1 MNYEKAIDEQAT
13 SFDVEQKNRVISDA
27 LSIYY
32 GEGDGTEDNVSDEV
46 IIEIVSLLESAYDLN
61 PTLAMSASS
70 ADFIEYAKHYDVL
83 KKRLTGLEQLI
94 DEELVPLKHEFDA
107 SGTIN
112 SERAA
117 RIGCKIESFM
127 KVAVKT
133 NLRRNAL
140 CWFVPEV
147 TEERGVD
154 ILRLGQDIVAEYYMA
169 EYEYYAFILELEAVE
184 GSEESS
190 RCTEYFNSAILVDND
205 GSGLP
210 TWLVAQERY
219 RQYLERAVGTNDKE
233 PDVDYFHEDY
243 ENFLALT
250 DTCDRQVTLIK
261 SIQASGMYY
270 DNCNIMAKR

>member
-1 MNYEKAIDEQAT
+1 MSYEKAIDEQAIP
-13 SFDVEQKNRVISDA
+13 FDVEQKNPVICDA
-27 LSIYY
+27 LRIYD
-32 GEGDGTEDNVSDEV
+32 GEGDGAEDNVSDEATAA
-46 IIEIVSLLESAYDLN
+46 IVSLLENAYDLN
-61 PTLAMSASS
+61 PTLATSASS

-154 ILRLGQDIVAEYYMA
+154 ILRL
-169 EYEYYAFILELEAVE
+169 AFILELEAVE